1 MRAMR
6 SDRGQIWSLLALGR
20 ITPREAE
27 RLLVLSMDEDEAAL
41 RLAVCVAVV
50 WIVAPHLSELVQ
62 GLAHVVQVIAP
73 QVGSAVRS
81 VAEFLT
87 GWWRGVR

>member
-1 MRAMR
+1 MR
-6 SDRGQIWSLLALGR
+6 SDRGSIWSLLALGR

-27 RLLVLSMDEDEAAL
+27 RLLVLTMDEDDAVL
-41 RLAVCVAVV
+41 RLAVCVAVA
-50 WIVAPHLSELVQ
+50 WIVAPHLGELARGAGQ
-62 GLAHVVQVIAP
+62 MTQMVVP
-73 QVGSAVRS
+73 QVGHAVRS

>member
-41 RLAVCVAVV
+41 RLAVCVAVA
-50 WIVAPHLSELVQ
+50 WIVAPHLGVLVQ
-62 GLAHVVQVIAP
+62 GVGHITQMIVP
-73 QVGSAVRS
+73 QMGHAVRS
-81 VAEFLT
+81 VAEFLI